1 MPNRIIKESICES
14 KKLSEVSFFAEDL
27 YKRLITYADDYG
39 RFNADYQIMLAR
51 LYPREIQEVS
61 IADIEDAL
69 IELTGIGKI
78 RFYTAKVKKEIYG
91 CFPNW
96 NEHQRVR
103 DSKGRCPEPDNEEVN
118 DWYLRRFI
126 PRALRIRIIERD
138 GFKCKECG
146 KFVCAQPT
154 TAERLLKMG
163 AGLYHIDHIVPV
175 VQGGRASEENLR
187 LLCPKC
193 NLSRKKEFT
202 FDEILAQTRAD
213 LPPVA
218 ADCRK
223 SPPESNPIQSESESI
238 SESVSETNHTAPAA
252 RDGRSE
258 APDYDAI
265 VSLFN
270 SICRGLPGIRDLT
283 DKRKKAIRAA
293 DPRVEEYGGWEK
305 LFKAIQHSDFLTG
318 RSGAWTNC
326 GFDWILKPGNLTKIM
341 EGNYRNKDE
350 ASGQPPPSY
359 DIEEMERRLW
369 ESPIWPN
376 KET

>member
-51 LYPREIQEVS
+51 LYPREIHEVS
-61 IADIEDAL
+61 ITDIEDAL

-78 RFYTAKVKKEIYG
+78 RFYTAKVRKEIYG

-103 DSKGRCPEPDNEEVN
+103 DSKGRCPEPDNYELN

-154 TAERLLKMG
+154 TAERLIKMG

-175 VQGGRASEENLR
+175 VQGGRATEENLR

-193 NLSRKKEFT
+193 NLSRKKEFS
-202 FDEILAQTRAD
+202 FDEILAQTQTD
-213 LPPVA
+213 LRQLA
-218 ADCRK
+218 ATRGN
-223 SPPESNPIQSESESI
+223 SPPESNPIQSESL
-238 SESVSETNHTAPAA
+238 SESNNSSPAA
-252 RDGRSE
+252 TTGVN
-258 APDYDAI
+258 APDYEKI
-265 VSLFN
+265 VNLFN
-270 SICRGLPGIRDLT
+270 SICQGLPHIRDLT
-283 DKRKKAIRAA
+283 DRRRKAIRDAA
-293 DPRVEEYGGWEK
+293 QRVESYGGWEK
-305 LFKAIQHSDFLTG
+305 LFRTIQHSDFLTG
-318 RSGAWTNC
+318 RDGAWTNC
-326 GFDWILKPGNLTKIM
+326 GFDWILKPQNLTKIM
-341 EGNYRNKDE
+341 EGNYRNKNE
-350 ASGQPPPSY
+350 ATGQRSASY
-359 DIEEMERRLW
+359 SLEEYDRHCRED
-369 ESPIWPN
+369 PIQYQSS
-376 KET
+376 KR